1 MSRNRPLALAV
12 TASAV
17 HRVLQVA
24 STLVIIPL
32 ALHALGASGFG
43 LWGAATSLAFLAPM
57 LDLGLGAALISQVAR
72 AWADG
77 DRRLA
82 SDLVGTGL
90 MGTVAMAMLVLAGG
104 SLLVSLSTAGP
115 ERAVFMLA
123 VAGLAL
129 NVPFSTANNIWI
141 GLQKGY
147 VAGCWDMVQTLLSAG
162 GLLWAALS
170 GAGVIVLVAAF
181 YGGIVVAS
189 ALSLTHLLLAHPEL
203 RPARLRVP
211 AAIWRAVLGKG
222 GLFFLITALGVLA
235 YSLDNVLALVILGPV
250 ASAQMA
256 IALRIGV
263 NAIGIIASL
272 TQPLW
277 PAFVDAH
284 AKGDDAWTRA
294 TLLRGTAIVTGITAT
309 GAIILVTVGEPLL
322 RLWLGKDLGLGGPL
336 LGATAFWVFAL
347 AVPRVAALMLNALS
361 ILRLQVLALGAA
373 TGLGLALKYAFAGY
387 FGVTGI
393 LVTTP
398 VCWLLI
404 VWPAFAWR
412 LVRWRQASRSMA
424 GAPTE

>member
-1 MSRNRPLALAV
+1 MLAV

-24 STLVIIPL
+24 TTIVVIPL
-32 ALHALGASGFG
+32 ALHALGPSGFG

-57 LDLGLGAALISQVAR
+57 LDLGLGPALITQVAR
-72 AWADG
+72 AWAEG
-77 DRRLA
+77 DRRQA

-90 MGTVAMAMLVLAGG
+90 MGTAAMALLVWSGG
-104 SLLVSLSTAGP
+104 SLLVSLVTAGP
-115 ERAVFMLA
+115 EFTVFMLA

-147 VAGCWDMVQTLLSAG
+147 VAAGWDIVQTLLSAG
-162 GLLWAALS
+162 GLFWAALT
-170 GAGVIVLVAAF
+170 GAGVIAMVAAF
-181 YGGIVVAS
+181 YAGFIIAN
-189 ALSLTHLLLAHPEL
+189 ALSLAHLLIAHPEL
-203 RPARLRVP
+203 RPTRLRVP
-211 AAIWRAVLGKG
+211 AAIWRVVLGKG
-222 GLFFLITALGVLA
+222 GLFFLISALGVLA
-235 YSLDNVLALVILGPV
+235 YSLDNVLALAILGPV

-263 NAIGIIASL
+263 NAIGIITSL

-284 AKGDDAWTRA
+284 AKGDAAWIRT
-294 TLLRGTAIVTGITAT
+294 TLLRGTAIVAGITAS
-309 GAIILVTVGEPLL
+309 GALILVTVGEPLL
-322 RLWLGKDLGLGGPL
+322 RWWLRRDLGLGGPL

-347 AVPRVAALMLNALS
+347 TVPRVPALLLNALS

-373 TGLGLALKYAFAGY
+373 AGLGLALKYVFAGY

-393 LVTTP
+393 LVPTP
-398 VCWLLI
+398 VCWMLI
-404 VWPAFAWR
+404 VWPVYA
-412 LVRWRQASRSMA
+412 LKLSRWRR
-424 GAPTE
+424 GV